1 MGSMGLGG
9 MRLSSLETGGQC
21 CLVPLLCSLSQFT
34 WAVFLRSGAS
44 WLFFTLRIWRDSAV
58 ERLQGVFNLG
68 TWKRLLKSWNYYSVN
83 LFIEEAS
90 EFFVVCFVLGVWS
103 GNTGRITFGRKQG
116 GRYNLKLIR
125 VAC

>member
-1 MGSMGLGG
+1 M
-9 MRLSSLETGGQC
+9 
-21 CLVPLLCSLSQFT
+21 
-34 WAVFLRSGAS
+34 
-44 WLFFTLRIWRDSAV
+44 